1 MRIEIFA
8 ICYNE
13 EALLPY
19 FLRHY
24 SSFAD
29 RIVVYDN
36 YSTDRS
42 VEICRA
48 NPLVEVIKYGSGDR
62 IRDDIYLQ
70 IKNNC
75 WKGSPAD
82 WVIICDID
90 ELVYHPNIREL
101 LAGCDATLVEPDLF
115 NMFTESFP
123 TTDGQIYDEVV
134 MGIAGGGKKNLFK
147 PRDIVE
153 INYDPGCHV
162 AYPAGRVFFSGS
174 LGIKTLHMKF
184 LGLDY
189 SLARKRL
196 SESRLSELNKTMGW
210 GVHYRVTD
218 DEMIRTFN
226 EDITKA
232 IKVL

>member
-1 MRIEIFA
+1 MRIEVFA

-24 SSFAD
+24 SSFAQ

-90 ELVYHPNIREL
+90 ELVYHPNIRQV
-101 LAGCDATLVEPDLF
+101 LADCNSTLIEPELF
-115 NMFTESFP
+115 NMFAEKFPITE
-123 TTDGQIYDEVV
+123 GQIYDEVL
-134 MGIAGGGKKNLFK
+134 MGIQGGGKKNLFK
-147 PRDIVE
+147 PRDIME

-162 AYPAGRVFFSGS
+162 AFPEGRVVDNGP
-174 LGIKTLHMKF
+174 LGIKTLHMKY
-184 LGLDY
+184 LSLDY
-189 SLARKRL
+189 TLERKRL
-196 SESRLSELNKTMGW
+196 SNSRLSEVNKTMGW
-210 GVHYRVTD
+210 GVHYQVSD
-218 DEMIRTFN
+218 DEAVRGFQEEI
-226 EDITKA
+226 IKA

>member
-1 MRIEIFA
+1 MRIEVFA

-29 RIVVYDN
+29 KIVIYDN

-42 VEICRA
+42 VEICRE
-48 NPLVEVIKYGSGDR
+48 NPIVEVIKYGSGDK

-75 WKGSPAD
+75 WKGSSAK

-90 ELVYHPNIREL
+90 ELVYHPNIREVL
-101 LAGCDATLVEPDLF
+101 EKCEHSIIEPELY
-115 NMFTESFP
+115 NMYSDKFP
-123 TTDGQIYDEVV
+123 TTRGQIYQEVV
-134 MGIAGGGKKNLFK
+134 MGIQGGGKKNLFQVK
-147 PRDIVE
+147 KVYE

-162 AYPAGRVFFSGS
+162 ANPDFVGTFGGS
-174 LGIKTLHMKF
+174 CGIKTLHMKHM
-184 LGLDY
+184 GLDY
-189 SLARKRL
+189 TLTRKALA
-196 SESRLSELNKTMGW
+196 ESRLSELNKSMGW

-218 DEMIRTFN
+218 IELERSFK
-226 EDITKA
+226 EDIMKA
-232 IKVL
+232 TRVI